1 MVGKVEDIVTYLF
14 KLDRDKEYQVE
25 IKEYKKRRSLN
36 ANAYAWVLIN
46 KIANVMRLSKEDV
59 YLNMLKHYG
68 QSQIVSIVS
77 DVNITGYF
85 KYYEIIGTS
94 TLNGKEFNHIKV
106 FKGSSEYD
114 TKEMSIFIDG
124 IVEEAKQLDIETLTP
139 DQLANLKAIWNV

>member
-1 MVGKVEDIVTYLF
+1 MIGKVEDIINYLF

-25 IKEYKKRRSLN
+25 IKEYKQKRSLN

-46 KIANVMRLSKEDV
+46 KIANVMRLSKEEV

-68 QSQIVSIVS
+68 QSQVVSIVS
-77 DVNITGYF
+77 EVNITGYF
-85 KYYEIIGTS
+85 KYYEVIGTS
-94 TLNGKEFNHIKV
+94 TLNNKEFNHIRV

-124 IVEEAKQLDIETLTP
+124 IVQEAKQLDIETLTP
-139 DQLANLKAIWNV
+139 NQLAELKSLWN

>member
-1 MVGKVEDIVTYLF
+1 MIGKVEDIINYLF

-25 IKEYKKRRSLN
+25 IKEYKQKRSLN

-46 KIANVMRLSKEDV
+46 KIANVMRLSKEEV

-68 QSQIVSIVS
+68 QSQVVSIVS
-77 DVNITGYF
+77 EVNITGYF
-85 KYYEIIGTS
+85 KYYEVIGTS
-94 TLNGKEFNHIKV
+94 ILNNKEFNHIRV

-124 IVEEAKQLDIETLTP
+124 IVQEAKQLDIETLTP
-139 DQLANLKAIWNV
+139 NQLAELKSLWN

>member
-1 MVGKVEDIVTYLF
+1 MIGTPEEIVRWLF
-14 KLDRDKEYQVE
+14 NQDKEQQFE
-25 IKEYKKRRSLN
+25 IKEYKQKRSLN

-46 KIANVMRLSKEDV
+46 KIANVMRLSKEEV

-77 DVNITGYF
+77 EVNITGYF
-85 KYYEIIGTS
+85 KYYEVIGTS
-94 TLNGKEFNHIKV
+94 ILNNKKFNHIRV

-124 IVEEAKQLDIETLTP
+124 IVQEAKQLDIETLTP
-139 DQLANLKAIWNV
+139 NQLAELKSLWS

>member
-1 MVGKVEDIVTYLF
+1 MIGKVEDIINYLF

-25 IKEYKKRRSLN
+25 IKEYKQKRSLN

-46 KIANVMRLSKEDV
+46 KIANVMRLSKEEV

-68 QSQIVSIVS
+68 QSQVVSIVS
-77 DVNITGYF
+77 EVNITGYF
-85 KYYEIIGTS
+85 KYYEVIGTS
-94 TLNGKEFNHIKV
+94 ILNNKEFNHIRV

-124 IVEEAKQLDIETLTP
+124 IVQEAKQLDIETLTP
-139 DQLANLKAIWNV
+139 NQLEELKSLWN

>member
-1 MVGKVEDIVTYLF
+1 MIGKVEDIINYLF

-25 IKEYKKRRSLN
+25 IKEYKQKRSLN

-46 KIANVMRLSKEDV
+46 KIANVMRLSKEEV

-68 QSQIVSIVS
+68 QSQVFSIVS
-77 DVNITGYF
+77 EVNITGYF
-85 KYYEIIGTS
+85 KYYEVIGTS
-94 TLNGKEFNHIKV
+94 ILNNKEFNHIRV

-124 IVEEAKQLDIETLTP
+124 IVQEAKQLDIETLTP
-139 DQLANLKAIWNV
+139 NQLAELKSLWN

>member
-1 MVGKVEDIVTYLF
+1 MIGKVEDIINYLF

-25 IKEYKKRRSLN
+25 IKEYKQKRSLN

-46 KIANVMRLSKEDV
+46 KIANLMRLSKEEV

-68 QSQIVSIVS
+68 QSQVFSIVS
-77 DVNITGYF
+77 EVNITGYF
-85 KYYEIIGTS
+85 KYYEVIGTS
-94 TLNGKEFNHIKV
+94 ILNNKEFNHIRV

-124 IVEEAKQLDIETLTP
+124 IVQEAKQLDIETLTP
-139 DQLANLKAIWNV
+139 NQLAELKSLWN

>member
-1 MVGKVEDIVTYLF
+1 MIGHIEDIIQYLF

-25 IKEYKKRRSLN
+25 IKEYRKKRSLN

-46 KIANVMRLSKEDV
+46 KIANVMRLSKEEV

-77 DVNITGYF
+77 EVNLTGYF
-85 KYYEIIGTS
+85 KYFEVIGTS
-94 TLNGKEFNHIKV
+94 TLNNKEFNHIKV
-106 FKGSSEYD
+106 YKGSSEYD

-124 IVEEAKQLDIETLTP
+124 IVQEAKQLDIETLTP
-139 DQLANLKAIWNV
+139 NQLAELKSLWNV

>member
-1 MVGKVEDIVTYLF
+1 MIGTPEEIVRWLF
-14 KLDRDKEYQVE
+14 NQDKEQQFE
-25 IKEYKKRRSLN
+25 IKEYKQKRSLN

-46 KIANVMRLSKEDV
+46 KIANVMRLSKEEV

-77 DVNITGYF
+77 EVNITGYF
-85 KYYEIIGTS
+85 KYYEVIGTS
-94 TLNGKEFNHIKV
+94 ILNNKEFNHIRV

-124 IVEEAKQLDIETLTP
+124 IVQEAKQLDIETLTP
-139 DQLANLKAIWNV
+139 NQLAELKSLWN

>member
-1 MVGKVEDIVTYLF
+1 MIGKVEDIINYLF

-25 IKEYKKRRSLN
+25 IKEYKQKRSLN

-46 KIANVMRLSKEDV
+46 KIANVMRLSKEEV

-68 QSQIVSIVS
+68 QSQVVSIVS
-77 DVNITGYF
+77 GVNITGYF
-85 KYYEIIGTS
+85 KYYEVIGTS
-94 TLNGKEFNHIKV
+94 ILNNKEFNHIRV

-124 IVEEAKQLDIETLTP
+124 IVQEAKQLDIETLTP
-139 DQLANLKAIWNV
+139 NQLAELKSLWN

>member
-1 MVGKVEDIVTYLF
+1 MIGKVEDIINYLF

-25 IKEYKKRRSLN
+25 IKEYKQKRSLN

-46 KIANVMRLSKEDV
+46 KIANVMRLSKEEV

-68 QSQIVSIVS
+68 QSQVVSIVS
-77 DVNITGYF
+77 EANITGYF
-85 KYYEIIGTS
+85 KYYELIGTS
-94 TLNGKEFNHIKV
+94 ILNNKEFNHIRV

-124 IVEEAKQLDIETLTP
+124 IVQEAKQLDIETLTP
-139 DQLANLKAIWNV
+139 NQLAELKSLWN

>member
-1 MVGKVEDIVTYLF
+1 MIGKVEDIVTYLF

-25 IKEYKKRRSLN
+25 IKEYKQKRSLN

-46 KIANVMRLSKEDV
+46 KIANEMRLSKEEV

-68 QSQIVSIVS
+68 QSQVVSIVS
-77 DVNITGYF
+77 EVNITGYF

-94 TLNGKEFNHIKV
+94 TLNNKEFNHIRV

-124 IVEEAKQLDIETLTP
+124 IVQEAKQLDIEVLTP
-139 DQLANLKAIWNV
+139 NQLIELKSL

>member
-1 MVGKVEDIVTYLF
+1 MIGKVEDIITYLF
-14 KLDRDKEYQVE
+14 KLDREKEYQIEV
-25 IKEYKKRRSLN
+25 KEYKQRRSLN

-46 KIANVMRLSKEDV
+46 KIANVMRLSKEEV

-77 DVNITGYF
+77 DVNLNGYF
-85 KYYEIIGTS
+85 KYYDVIGTS

-106 FKGSSEYD
+106 YKGSSEYD

-124 IVEEAKQLDIETLTP
+124 IVQEAKQLDIETLTP
-139 DQLANLKAIWNV
+139 NQLEELKAMWKE

>member
-1 MVGKVEDIVTYLF
+1 MIGKVEDIINYLF

-25 IKEYKKRRSLN
+25 IKEYKQKRSLN

-46 KIANVMRLSKEDV
+46 KIANVMRLSKEEV

-68 QSQIVSIVS
+68 QSQIISIVS
-77 DVNITGYF
+77 EVNITGYF
-85 KYYEIIGTS
+85 KYYEVIGTS
-94 TLNGKEFNHIKV
+94 ILNNKEFNHIRV

-124 IVEEAKQLDIETLTP
+124 IVQEAKQLDIETLTP
-139 DQLANLKAIWNV
+139 NQLAELKSLWN

>member
-1 MVGKVEDIVTYLF
+1 MIGKVEDIIAYLF
-14 KLDRDKEYQVE
+14 KLDREKEYQIE
-25 IKEYKKRRSLN
+25 IKEYKQRRSLN

-77 DVNITGYF
+77 DVNLNGYF
-85 KYYEIIGTS
+85 KYYDVVGTS
-94 TLNGKEFNHIKV
+94 ILNGKEFNHIKV
-106 FKGSSEYD
+106 YKGSSEYD

-124 IVEEAKQLDIETLTP
+124 IVQEAKQLDIETLTP
-139 DQLANLKAIWNV
+139 DQLEELKTMWKE

>member
-1 MVGKVEDIVTYLF
+1 MIGKVEDIITYLF

-25 IKEYKKRRSLN
+25 IKEYKQKRSLN

-46 KIANVMRLSKEDV
+46 KIANVMRLSKEEV

-68 QSQIVSIVS
+68 QSQVVSIVS
-77 DVNITGYF
+77 EVNITGYF
-85 KYYEIIGTS
+85 KYYEVIGTS
-94 TLNGKEFNHIKV
+94 TLNNKEFNHIRV

-124 IVEEAKQLDIETLTP
+124 IVQEAKQLDIETLTP
-139 DQLANLKAIWNV
+139 NQLAELKALWS

>member
-1 MVGKVEDIVTYLF
+1 MIGKVEDIINYLF

-25 IKEYKKRRSLN
+25 IKEYKQKRSLN

-46 KIANVMRLSKEDV
+46 KIANVMRLSKEEV

-68 QSQIVSIVS
+68 QSQVFSIVS
-77 DVNITGYF
+77 EVNITGYF
-85 KYYEIIGTS
+85 KYYEVIGTS
-94 TLNGKEFNHIKV
+94 TLNNKEFNHIRV

-124 IVEEAKQLDIETLTP
+124 IVQEAKQLDIETLTP
-139 DQLANLKAIWNV
+139 NQLAELKSLWN

>member
-1 MVGKVEDIVTYLF
+1 MIGKVEDIINYLF

-25 IKEYKKRRSLN
+25 IKEYKQKRSLN

-46 KIANVMRLSKEDV
+46 KIANVMRLSKEEV

-68 QSQIVSIVS
+68 QSQVVSIVS
-77 DVNITGYF
+77 EVNITGYF
-85 KYYEIIGTS
+85 KYYEVIGTS
-94 TLNGKEFNHIKV
+94 ILNNKEFNHIRV

-124 IVEEAKQLDIETLTP
+124 IVQEAKQLDIETLTP
-139 DQLANLKAIWNV
+139 NQ